1 MTGWKCT
8 SSLQSLVVSILAR
21 DNVPN
26 CKINF
31 IDEVT
36 DQRSSICSHNPF
48 PPSGDEAGEPAIVI
62 QSSWKNERRNHLVQE
77 NEPNLLKYPLEFK
90 TAFEK
95 LAASKLHV

>member
-1 MTGWKCT
+1 MITTYLDLRWYEAKVTGWKCT

-48 PPSGDEAGEPAIVI
+48 PP
-62 QSSWKNERRNHLVQE
+62 
-77 NEPNLLKYPLEFK
+77 
-90 TAFEK
+90 
-95 LAASKLHV
+95 

>member
-1 MTGWKCT
+1 MSNMITSYLDPRWYEAKVTGWKCT

-36 DQRSSICSHNPF
+36 DQ
-48 PPSGDEAGEPAIVI
+48 
-62 QSSWKNERRNHLVQE
+62 
-77 NEPNLLKYPLEFK
+77 
-90 TAFEK
+90 
-95 LAASKLHV
+95 